1 MRKRRGFI
9 VSNQRTELE
18 AMSLEELQALYEKEK
33 SEYVKSDS
41 RDVRTRVRLSSID
54 TQTQKLQG
62 GTN

>member
-1 MRKRRGFI
+1 M
-9 VSNQRTELE
+9 SNQRTELE

-33 SEYVKSDS
+33 SEYVNSDS

-54 TQTQKLQG
+54 MQIQKLQG